1 MMPASP
7 EQQPRRPQAMA
18 KGAPFALTDE
28 LQTRQ
33 QQGLLRERR
42 AMQSGQGP
50 RVQMEGHSYLNFS
63 SNDYLGAAAR
73 PEIVEAWRQGL
84 ALWGAGSGAS
94 PLVTG
99 YTRAHQ
105 ALEEALAEWLDVEA
119 VLLFST
125 GFAANQAVLKA
136 LLKPNHRQWHD
147 RLNHASL
154 QEAGSMLPA
163 KMHRFRHNDLAHL
176 ASQLQPDAGLII
188 SEGVFSM
195 DGDQAPCA
203 KLLALAERSGN
214 WLMLDDAHGFGV
226 HGQGGRGTLAAQGV
240 APARVPI
247 LVGTFGK
254 AFGTAGAFVAG
265 SRELVSYL
273 TNFARDY
280 VYSTHMPAAQA
291 VATLAALRWVQ
302 QAEAERAHL
311 QQLIAQF
318 RQGASELGLQLLPSQ
333 TAIQPLL
340 IGGSE
345 QALAVARR
353 LQAQG
358 CWVSAIRPPTVPQ
371 GMARLRLTL
380 TAAHTAGDVEQLLQA
395 LAQCQEL
402 RQEQGHE

>member
-1 MMPASP
+1 MSDSS
-7 EQQPRRPQAMA
+7 
-18 KGAPFALTDE
+18 PFALRDE
-28 LQTRQ
+28 LQVRQ
-33 QQGLLRERR
+33 EQGLLRQRR
-42 AMQSGQGP
+42 TMQSGQGP
-50 RVQMEGHSYLNFS
+50 RMQIEGRSYLNFS

-73 PEIVEAWRQGL
+73 PEIVQAWQQGL
-84 ALWGAGSGAS
+84 NVWGAGSGAS

-105 ALEEALAEWLDVEA
+105 ALEEALAEWLGVEA
-119 VLLFST
+119 VVLFST

-136 LLKPNHRQWHD
+136 LLKPSHHQWHD

-154 QEAGSMLPA
+154 QEAGSMVSA

-176 ASQLQPDAGLII
+176 ATQLQPQAGLII

-195 DGDQAPCA
+195 DGDEAPCA
-203 KLLALAERSGN
+203 ELLALAEQSGN

-226 HGQGGRGTLAAQGV
+226 HGEGGRGTLAAQGV
-240 APARVPI
+240 SHARVPI
-247 LVGTFGK
+247 VVGTFGK

-265 SRELVSYL
+265 SQELVAYL
-273 TNFARDY
+273 TNYARDY

-302 QAEAERAHL
+302 QADAERAHL
-311 QQLIAQF
+311 QQLIGQF
-318 RQGASELGLQLLPSQ
+318 RQGASELGLTLLPSK
-333 TAIQPLL
+333 TAIQPLV
-340 IGGSE
+340 IGDSV
-345 QALAVARR
+345 QAMQVAQQ

-380 TAAHTAGDVEQLLQA
+380 TAAHSMADIDQLLRA
-395 LAQCQEL
+395 LALCQETL
-402 RQEQGHE
+402 HG

>member
-1 MMPASP
+1 MSDVS
-7 EQQPRRPQAMA
+7 
-18 KGAPFALTDE
+18 PFALGDD
-28 LQTRQ
+28 LQVRQ
-33 QQGLLRERR
+33 TQGLLRQRR
-42 AMQSGQGP
+42 VMQSGQGP
-50 RVQMEGHSYLNFS
+50 RLQIDGRSYLNFS

-73 PEIVEAWRQGL
+73 PEIVRSWQQGL
-84 ALWGAGSGAS
+84 DIWGAGSGAS

-99 YTRAHQ
+99 YTQAHQ
-105 ALEEALAEWLDVEA
+105 ALEMALAEWLGVEA
-119 VLLFST
+119 VVLFST

-136 LLKPNHRQWHD
+136 LLKPSHQQWHD

-154 QEAGSMLPA
+154 QEAGAMLPA

-176 ASQLQPDAGLII
+176 ATQLQPQAGLII

-203 KLLALAERSGN
+203 ELLALAEQSGN

-226 HGQGGRGTLAAQGV
+226 HGDGGRGTLAAQGISH
-240 APARVPI
+240 ARVSI

-265 SRELVSYL
+265 SQELVAYL
-273 TNFARDY
+273 TNYARDY

-291 VATLAALRWVQ
+291 VATLTALRWVQ
-302 QAEAERAHL
+302 QAYAERAHL
-311 QQLIAQF
+311 QQLIRQF
-318 RQGASELGLQLLPSQ
+318 RKGASELGLTLLPSK
-333 TAIQPLL
+333 TAIQPLM
-340 IGGSE
+340 IGDSV
-345 QALAVARR
+345 QAMQVAQR

-380 TAAHTAGDVEQLLQA
+380 TAAHSAADIEQLLRA
-395 LAQCQEL
+395 LALCQETL
-402 RQEQGHE
+402 HG